1 MVLIMKNNDKGGF
14 LDTLKTVVYAVL
26 IAMVVRTFGFEPF
39 NIPSGSMVPT
49 LLVGDYLF
57 VSKSSYGYSKH
68 SLMFS
73 LPLIPGRVW
82 FTKPK
87 RGDVAVFKLPSDNS
101 TDYIK
106 RIIGLP
112 GEQIQM
118 KNGRLFI
125 NGKIVQRERV
135 DDFVQTGFNG
145 NIKMTAQYKET
156 LPNGK
161 IHNILEEWGDKGPL
175 DNTGVYNVPNGHYFA
190 MGDNRD
196 NSQDSRVLPAVG
208 FIPKENLVGLA
219 KILFFSTNGGARI
232 WEIWNWPIAIRFKR
246 LFKDII

>member
-1 MVLIMKNNDKGGF
+1 MKSKNKGGF
-14 LDTLKTVVYAVL
+14 IDTLKTVVYAVL
-26 IAMVVRTFGFEPF
+26 IAMIVRTFGFEPF

-57 VSKSSYGYSKH
+57 VSKASYGYSKH

-73 LPLIPGRVW
+73 LPVIPDRIW
-82 FTKPK
+82 FTEPK
-87 RGDVAVFKLPSDNS
+87 RGDVTVFKLPSDNS

-112 GEQIQM
+112 GDKIQM

-125 NGKIVQRERV
+125 NGRIVERERIN
-135 DDFVQTGFNG
+135 DFVQTSFNG
-145 NIKMTAQYKET
+145 SVKMTPQYKET

-161 IHNILEEWGDKGPL
+161 THSILEEWGDTGPL
-175 DNTGVYNVPNGHYFA
+175 DNTPVYKVPTGHYFA
-190 MGDNRD
+190 MGDNRG

-208 FIPKENLVGLA
+208 FIPRENLVGRA
-219 KILFFSTNGGARI
+219 KILFFSTNGRSRI
-232 WEIWNWPIAIRFKR
+232 WEIWNWPIAVRFQR